1 MKERTNEE
9 ELELFADLLEPA
21 AEIFADPAVEDAFK
35 SGRTVASAVK
45 VAIKNHKSAVIEIL
59 ARIDGIPVAEYKV
72 SALTLPIKL
81 ASLLGSVPEIT
92 SLFTMRGQK
101 IDGASSGSATES
113 TEDGAN

>member
-45 VAIKNHKSAVIEIL
+45 VAIKPQERRH
-59 ARIDGIPVAEYKV
+59 
-72 SALTLPIKL
+72 
-81 ASLLGSVPEIT
+81 
-92 SLFTMRGQK
+92 
-101 IDGASSGSATES
+101 
-113 TEDGAN
+113 